1 MDGILGRID
10 AVINGPTPNLSSHLI
25 NYDGR
30 SIARSH
36 RLSALPY
43 SDSKGD
49 GRRLVVRL
57 SRICASL
64 SLGRIEEGPITVMGN
79 VMSLNTF
86 TCDSICNHG
95 EKADFTRN
103 FAERSD
109 DN

>member
-36 RLSALPY
+36 RLSALPC
-43 SDSKGD
+43 SDSRGD
-49 GRRLVVRL
+49 GRGRLVVRM
-57 SRICASL
+57 SSICTSL

-79 VMSLNTF
+79 LMSLHTF
-86 TCDSICNHG
+86 TCD
-95 EKADFTRN
+95 
-103 FAERSD
+103 
-109 DN
+109 